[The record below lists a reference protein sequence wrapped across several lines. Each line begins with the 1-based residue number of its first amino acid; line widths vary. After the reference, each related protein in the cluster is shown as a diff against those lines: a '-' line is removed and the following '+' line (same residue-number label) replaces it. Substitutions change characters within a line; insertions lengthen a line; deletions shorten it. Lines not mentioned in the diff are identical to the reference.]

1 MKYLVNIIFVRNSVA
16 ELLPFFR
23 SLLEHTDCRYRLVAN
38 GCTAAERA
46 ILIAEAGSVS
56 SRVDYHEGSSDEVLL
71 HGVML
76 EQLLELESNDYFVFV
91 DSDVLAIGPASFD
104 GLLPDESEGARC
116 SALPLW
122 HRSSERI
129 APSGFRILGG
139 RFVEV
144 EGSEVIVGCS
154 YAAGYR
160 TDRLRAIVTERKIS
174 LAHTRAEQLP
184 VGVRDE
190 LTRRM
195 LEFDLYDT
203 LKVANILLH
212 EAGWPVSMVELDN
225 IIHVG
230 ALSAPRDESVH
241 GRSLRRGAKALLG
254 DAAPWLRIVQWR
266 AQGLG
271 WTESRSMRDLAVRRK
286 SACDFV
292 GRLASGEA
300 TIGTAP
306 DWCRDPSIFESLAAL
321 YRSDA
326 AEQRRP

>member
-1 MKYLVNIIFVRNSVA
+1 MTYLVNIIFVRNSVA

-46 ILIAEAGSVS
+46 RLMAEAESA
-56 SRVDYHEGSSDEVLL
+56 RVDYHEGSRDEVLV

-76 EQLLELESNDYFVFV
+76 EQLLELESSDYFVFV
-91 DSDVLAIGPASFD
+91 DSDILAIGPASFD
-104 GLLPDESEGARC
+104 ALLPDETEGGRC

-122 HRSSERI
+122 HRPSERT

-139 RFVEV
+139 RFIEV
-144 EGSEVIVGCS
+144 EGSDVVTGCS

-160 TDRLRAIVTERKIS
+160 TERLRAIMAEREIS
-174 LAHTRAEQLP
+174 LASTRAAQLP
-184 VGVRDE
+184 SAVRDE
-190 LTRRM
+190 LTRRK

-212 EAGWPVSMVELDN
+212 GAGWPVSMVELDN

-230 ALSAPRDESVH
+230 ALSATHDVRE
-241 GRSLRRGAKALLG
+241 RSLRSDAKGLLG
-254 DAAPWLRIVQWR
+254 DAAPWLRIFRWHS
-266 AQGLG
+266 QGLS
-271 WTESRSMRDLAVRRK
+271 WTESRSMCDLAARRK

-292 GRLASGEA
+292 SRLASGEA
-300 TIGTAP
+300 TIATAP
-306 DWCRDPSIFESLAAL
+306 DWCRDPNIFDALAAL
-321 YRSDA
+321 YRPEA
-326 AEQRRP
+326 AELRRP